1 MNTQRVCVADL
12 ADDVGEQRLEAL
24 VHVIAAFGIGHF
36 GDEHLDEWHHFLEFG
51 FALLGRAF
59 EMHALMPHDQFVI
72 EAAQLGGLVLS
83 AIAGFG
89 HTARLVLGDVREQ
102 RGRDILEL
110 DVCHGNGDARSVL
123 PLMARPAV
131 VAAVLR

>member
-36 GDEHLDEWHHFLEFG
+36 GDEHLDEWRHFLEFG

-72 EAAQLGGLVLS
+72 EAAQLGGLVLFAFACLEHRGGLLLS
-83 AIAGFG
+83 NIGKQRG
-89 HTARLVLGDVREQ
+89 GDV
-102 RGRDILEL
+102 LEPGGG
-110 DVCHGNGDARSVL
+110 VHGEEFAH
-123 PLMARPAV
+123 V
-131 VAAVLR
+131 VGVG